1 MNPLS
6 LIATLYASFF
16 VRADEWIDRY
26 QLPIGRWVDDGV
38 RWAND
43 NIGWLFDAI
52 KWPIA
57 QLLDSTEWVL
67 QVVPWYVVVLAV
79 GALALYMKDWKTSV
93 SFMALLVF
101 MGLLTD
107 DLWRFA
113 MTTVAQILTAV
124 VICVLIG
131 IPVGIWAAK
140 NDRVEASVRPILDA
154 MQTIHPF
161 IYLLPVAFFFGIG
174 KVPGTIATV
183 IFALP
188 PMVRLTNLGIRQ
200 VPKETV
206 EAANA
211 FGSTGRQ
218 TLREVQLPL
227 ARPAIMAG
235 LNQTLMLSLSMV
247 VIAALIAGGGLGQL
261 ILRSV
266 QRVDIPEAT
275 NSGIAVL
282 IIAIILDRLSQVHKQ
297 APE

>member
-1 MNPLS
+1 MTVMML
-6 LIATLYASFF
+6 ATQVF
-16 VRADEWIDRY
+16 VFLDEMIDRY
-26 QLPIGRWVDDGV
+26 ELPLGEWVNIAV
-38 RWAND
+38 RWANE

-52 KWPIA
+52 AWPIA
-57 QLLDSTEWVL
+57 QLLDSTEWLL
-67 QVVPWYVVVLAV
+67 QSVPWYVVVLVV
-79 GALALYMKDWKTSV
+79 GMIAYLVQDWKTSLL
-93 SFMALLVF
+93 FMGLLVF
-101 MGLLTD
+101 MGFLTD

-113 MTTVAQILTAV
+113 MTTIAMILTSV
-124 VICVLIG
+124 VICVIIG

-218 TLREVQLPL
+218 TLLEVQLPL
-227 ARPAIMAG
+227 ARPTIMAG

-261 ILRSV
+261 IFRAVS
-266 QRVDIPEAT
+266 RVDIPAAT
-275 NSGIAVL
+275 NSGLAVL
-282 IIAIILDRLSQVHKQ
+282 IIAVILDRLSQTQRKG
-297 APE
+297 AGE

>member
-1 MNPLS
+1 MNPLN

-26 QLPIGRWVDDGV
+26 QLPLGRWVDQGV

-57 QLLDSTEWVL
+57 QLLDSTEWLL

-79 GALALYMKDWKTSV
+79 GALTLYMKDWKTSLG
-93 SFMALLVF
+93 FMGLLVF

-124 VICVLIG
+124 VICVIIG

-140 NDRVEASVRPILDA
+140 NDRVESSVRPILDA

-211 FGSTGRQ
+211 FGSTSRQ

-282 IIAIILDRLSQVHKQ
+282 VIAIILDRLSQVHKQ
-297 APE
+297 TPE

>member
-1 MNPLS
+1 MTVMML
-6 LIATLYASFF
+6 ATQVF
-16 VRADEWIDRY
+16 VFLDEMIDRY
-26 QLPIGRWVDDGV
+26 ELPLGEWVNIAV
-38 RWAND
+38 RWANE

-52 KWPIA
+52 AWPIA
-57 QLLDSTEWVL
+57 QLLDSTEWLL
-67 QVVPWYVVVLAV
+67 QSVPWYVVVLVV
-79 GALALYMKDWKTSV
+79 GVIAYLVQDWKTSLL
-93 SFMALLVF
+93 FMGLLVF
-101 MGLLTD
+101 MGFLTD

-113 MTTVAQILTAV
+113 MTTIAMILTSV
-124 VICVLIG
+124 VICVIIG

-206 EAANA
+206 EAAHA

-218 TLREVQLPL
+218 TLLEVQLPL
-227 ARPAIMAG
+227 ARPTIMAG

-261 ILRSV
+261 IFRAVS
-266 QRVDIPEAT
+266 RVDIPSAT
-275 NSGIAVL
+275 NSGLAVL
-282 IIAIILDRLSQVHKQ
+282 IIAVILDRLSQTQRKG
-297 APE
+297 AGE

>member
-1 MNPLS
+1 MTPLD
-6 LIATLYASFF
+6 LVATLYASFF

-26 QLPIGRWVDDGV
+26 QLPLGRWVDQGV

-57 QLLDSTEWVL
+57 QLLDSTEWLL

-79 GALALYMKDWKTSV
+79 GALALYLKDWKTSV

-124 VICVLIG
+124 VICVIIG

-140 NDRVEASVRPILDA
+140 NDRVESSVRPILDA

-282 IIAIILDRLSQVHKQ
+282 VIAIILDRLSQVHKE

>member
-1 MNPLS
+1 MTVMML
-6 LIATLYASFF
+6 ATQVF
-16 VRADEWIDRY
+16 VFLDEMIDRY
-26 QLPIGRWVDDGV
+26 ELPLGEWVNIAV
-38 RWAND
+38 RWANE

-52 KWPIA
+52 AWPIA
-57 QLLDSTEWVL
+57 QLLDSTEWLL
-67 QVVPWYVVVLAV
+67 QSVPWYVVVLVV
-79 GALALYMKDWKTSV
+79 GVIAYLVQDWKTSLL
-93 SFMALLVF
+93 FMGLLVF
-101 MGLLTD
+101 MGFLTD

-113 MTTVAQILTAV
+113 MTTIAMILTSV
-124 VICVLIG
+124 VICVIIG

-218 TLREVQLPL
+218 TLLEVQLPL
-227 ARPAIMAG
+227 ARPTIMAG

-261 ILRSV
+261 IFRAVS
-266 QRVDIPEAT
+266 RVDIPAAT
-275 NSGIAVL
+275 NSGLAVL
-282 IIAIILDRLSQVHKQ
+282 IIAVILDRLSQTQRKG
-297 APE
+297 AGE